1 MSVRERAYDD
11 TLALDGAGSTTWRP
25 DGDGMLDLCIVVC
38 IIVCTYVYEHDIP
51 QSIAWPR

>member
-25 DGDGMLDLCIVVC
+25 DGDGMLDVCIVVC